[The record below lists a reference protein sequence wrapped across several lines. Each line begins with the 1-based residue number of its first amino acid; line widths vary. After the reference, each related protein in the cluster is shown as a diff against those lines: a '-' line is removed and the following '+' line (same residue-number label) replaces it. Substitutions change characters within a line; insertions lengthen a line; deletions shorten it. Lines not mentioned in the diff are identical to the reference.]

1 MSFIDILKTCNQAI
15 FIQKKIALFLLN
27 TWLLK
32 LCSAPMIAVLLM
44 DDIICLF
51 SCSSN
56 DHLEES
62 ASWPHWLPSLE
73 YAEGYLKFKL
83 STGMPLIGRLF
94 RSLLHDPVC
103 PTRQN
108 SKVLNID
115 KPHPVVIFSHG
126 MGSMR
131 TTYSILLSE
140 LASNGNFVAAIE
152 HKDGSG
158 KGSFINDVQF

>member
-1 MSFIDILKTCNQAI
+1 
-15 FIQKKIALFLLN
+15 
-27 TWLLK
+27 
-32 LCSAPMIAVLLM
+32 MIAVLLM

-94 RSLLHDPVC
+94 RCLLHDPVC

>member
-1 MSFIDILKTCNQAI
+1 MHYFYYILAYSK
-15 FIQKKIALFLLN
+15 
-27 TWLLK
+27 
-32 LCSAPMIAVLLM
+32 SAPMIAVSLM
-44 DDIICLF
+44 DVIICLF

-94 RSLLHDPVC
+94 RCLLHDPVC

-158 KGSFINDVQF
+158 KGSFINDVRF

>member
-94 RSLLHDPVC
+94 RCLLHDPLC